1 MAHKKRKPIIIV
13 LDILIV
19 LIAAIGIYLII
30 SPMIT
35 HWQQDRLTK
44 NLDAAFEQG
53 DGIIEIDPDAW
64 AVEGED
70 VEYVELEET
79 QPAATNTERQ
89 SGETAAETE
98 PVETEPI
105 AEKVEV
111 KAIGRMLIDKIDL
124 TMPVAEGSTVYNLR
138 VAIGHYSPSADFG
151 QPGLSVFLGHRMYT
165 YGRHFNRLN
174 EVETGDTIILEDKT
188 TRYTYEVDQ
197 IDIVEPEEMLRR
209 LQRLG
214 GDEPRIML
222 VTCTPV
228 RVASHRL
235 LVYGQLVSS
244 QPRE

>member
-1 MAHKKRKPIIIV
+1 MAARKRKPVIII

-19 LIAAIGIYLII
+19 AIAAVGIYLIV

-35 HWQQDRLTK
+35 HWQQDRLTQS
-44 NLDAAFEQG
+44 LDDAFEYG

-79 QPAATNTERQ
+79 IPGTTT
-89 SGETAAETE
+89 GPTLDPGTTETAGETE
-98 PVETEPI
+98 P
-105 AEKVEV
+105 AEKQKVEV
-111 KAIGRMLIDKIDL
+111 KAIGRMKIDKIDL
-124 TMPVAEGSTVYNLR
+124 NMPIAQGSTLHNLR
-138 VAIGHYSPSADFG
+138 VAIGHYSPSAGFG

-174 EVETGDTIILEDKT
+174 EVEIGDTIVIEDRT
-188 TRYTYEVDQ
+188 TRFTYEVDQ
-197 IDIVEPEEMLRR
+197 VDIVEPEEMLRR

-222 VTCTPV
+222 VTCHPV
-228 RVASHRL
+228 RIASHRL
-235 LVYGQLVSS
+235 LVYGRLLSS
-244 QPRE
+244 EPRS